1 MADLFDTR
9 LYRTLGLYE
18 GNNSSQ
24 TSAFVVK
31 PYVAEVDSQ
40 GNRTFGTY
48 VGDYYETPSSVF
60 QGLED
65 VETGQKGDATNQEY
79 QKTVDAL
86 TNKAKAIVQ
95 SINAHQTEN
104 MAPFSAVHPY
114 ALLRL
119 TGASGNE
126 DIVRDQYG
134 IDSRYRRRWY
144 EIDGD
149 ASGGYSKNPSTTVLI
164 NWANQDPYGR
174 TPYAFQDFVY
184 CKWWNKIQNNR
195 MITLR
200 RYSMPVRDSLD
211 MYKEASTG
219 KEYQQAFAPVAT
231 AVTYFGEGTGN
242 TLSDLLTFTVGY
254 NWKEFEGKV
263 WEASG
268 SQNNEGQN
276 MILPNNRYMSNGLRI
291 LTQTLG
297 FIDDVKAQQTNGREG
312 EILTPTEAVS
322 APPDPYNSGPYENR
336 IIGPVNVINKV
347 IGRDRGLKFTQDGLK
362 ITFEY
367 VARPIANINN
377 KAIMLD
383 LLGNLLL
390 MTSSTGTF
398 WGGVSRYWTQNPAMY
413 PWKDVDTLNRLYQG
427 KLFGKQSVFTGLVNT
442 AYRQPGNFFMNFAQD
457 LLSEIKSAASG
468 LLDKILNRPSSSSAA
483 SSNTNDSSVGA
494 AESMFNTMQRMVSGH
509 LIKSSTIPW
518 ITGMRSALTGD
529 PTGEW
534 HLTIGNPLNPIAMVG
549 NLIVDDAQFQFS
561 DELGPDDFPTSF
573 KCVINLKHA
582 LGRDREGVES
592 MFNRGYGRIYTLPT
606 NFKTSADGESGVD
619 DFTGANNPFEGQEK
633 WGMTYQLVT
642 SGNNYALTNTRQENR
657 RLQNSGD
664 VWNAAVKEYVLD
676 PQSLGT
682 DSARWNPGFLVV
694 PAQAHWIL

>member
-9 LYRTLGLYE
+9 LYRTLGLFQ
-18 GNNSSQ
+18 GNNANECP
-24 TSAFVVK
+24 AFQLK
-31 PYVAEVDSQ
+31 PYVAERNGDQ
-40 GNRTFGTY
+40 RTYASY
-48 VGDYYETPSSVF
+48 VGDYYETPAATF

-65 VETGQKGDATNQEY
+65 LETGETGDATNQEY
-79 QKTVDAL
+79 LKTKEEL
-86 TNKAKAIVQ
+86 TKKADKIKETIAK
-95 SINAHQTEN
+95 NYEDN
-104 MAPFSAVHPY
+104 MAPFSAIHPY

-119 TGASGNE
+119 TGASGKE
-126 DIVRDQYG
+126 SIVQDQYG

-149 ASGGYSKNPSTTVLI
+149 SSGGYAKNPSTTVLI

-200 RYSMPVRDSLD
+200 RYSMPVLDSLD
-211 MYKEASTG
+211 MYKDSSA
-219 KEYQQAFAPVAT
+219 KNYQKAFAPVAT

-242 TLSDLLTFTVGY
+242 TLSDLLSFSVGY

-263 WEASG
+263 WEATS

-276 MILPNNRYMSNGLRI
+276 MILPSNRYMQNGLRI

-297 FIDDVKAQQTNGREG
+297 FIDDVKAVRSNGEEG
-312 EILTPTEAVS
+312 AYLTPLNSVG
-322 APPDPYNSGPYENR
+322 APPDPYNQGPYENR

-347 IGRDRGLKFTQDGLK
+347 WGRDRGLKFEQDSLK

-383 LLGNLLL
+383 LLANLLL

-398 WGGVSRYWTQNPAMY
+398 WGGVGRYWTESPAMY
-413 PWKDVDTLNRLYQG
+413 PWKDTDTLNRLYKG
-427 KLFGKQSVFTGLVNT
+427 KLFGKESVYTGLVNT
-442 AYRQPGNFFMNFAQD
+442 AYKQPGNFFMNFAQD

-468 LLDKILNRPSSSSAA
+468 LLDKILNRPSSSTADR
-483 SSNTNDSSVGA
+483 SSTNDSSVGA
-494 AESMFNTMQRMVSGH
+494 AEAAFSAMQRMVSGK
-509 LIKSSTIPW
+509 LIKSSSIPW
-518 ITGMRSALTGD
+518 IKSMRSILTGE

-534 HLTIGNPLNPIAMVG
+534 HLTIGNPLNPIAMIG
-549 NLIVDDAQFQFS
+549 NLIVDNAQFQFS
-561 DELGPDDFPTSF
+561 DELGPDDFPISF
-573 KCVINLKHA
+573 KCIINLKHA
-582 LGRDREGVES
+582 LGRDKEGVES

-606 NFKTSADGESGVD
+606 NFRTSADGETGVD
-619 DFTGANNPFEGQEK
+619 NFTGVNNPYAGEER
-633 WGMTYQLVT
+633 WGMTYSLAT
-642 SGNNYALTNTRQENR
+642 SGNNYAIRTTSLENR
-657 RLQNSGD
+657 RLKNSGINWD
-664 VWNAAVKEYVLD
+664 GTLKNYVLD
-676 PQSLGT
+676 PTTLGK
-682 DSARWNPGFLVV
+682 DAARWNPGYLVV
-694 PAQAHWIL
+694 PSQATWLL